1 MLVRNVTMEEAD
13 QLYPLICLSVR
24 KELDREQFQTYL
36 MQALEKPTRRILL
49 GYDGGIPV
57 GFVDAEVRASL
68 SDCALVG
75 CIHSLFVREEC
86 RGRGVGTGLL
96 MNLSTQMKKMGCTMM
111 TATSSRV
118 NVRSQEFLEQR
129 GFLRSQYAFTR
140 DLT

>member
-13 QLYPLICLSVR
+13 QLYPLLCLSVR
-24 KELDREQFQTYL
+24 KELDRELFQTYL

-57 GFVDAEVRASL
+57 GFADAEVRASL

-96 MNLSTQMKKMGCTMM
+96 MNLSTQMKKMGSMLM

-129 GFLRSQYAFTR
+129 GFLRSQYCFTR
-140 DLT
+140 ELA